1 VSVSKFNAEG
11 YHDPTTYEAL
21 SNWERE
27 DKKKSRPYRPLVFI
41 CSPFSGDVAGNTENA
56 RRFCRFAV
64 EQGMIP
70 VAPHLHYPQFMDE
83 SDKEQRELGLFF
95 GTVWLRKC
103 DALWFFGDRISAGM
117 KKEIQTARRH
127 GIQIKQFNNNLEE
140 VSP

>member
-1 VSVSKFNAEG
+1 MSVSKFNAEG

-27 DKKKSRPYRPLVFI
+27 EKRKARPYRPLVFI

-70 VAPHLHYPQFMDE
+70 IAPHLHYPQFMDDNDPTE
-83 SDKEQRELGLFF
+83 RALALLFGIAWLCKMDEVWVF
-95 GTVWLRKC
+95 GE
-103 DALWFFGDRISAGM
+103 AISAGM
-117 KKEIQTARRH
+117 KRELQKARKKGIPIKFFTADCGVR
-127 GIQIKQFNNNLEE
+127 LE
-140 VSP
+140 